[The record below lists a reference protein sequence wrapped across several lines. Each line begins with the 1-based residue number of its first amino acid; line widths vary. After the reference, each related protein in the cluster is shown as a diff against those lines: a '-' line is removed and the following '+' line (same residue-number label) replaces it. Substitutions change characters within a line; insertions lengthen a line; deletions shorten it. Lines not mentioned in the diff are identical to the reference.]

1 LTWDRSLPFGHAS
14 SHASSRLMSLRGHS
28 PNPLDWIRAVQADGN
43 VDGNP
48 SVRER
53 SHAVFGGRSPRI

>member
-1 LTWDRSLPFGHAS
+1 
-14 SHASSRLMSLRGHS
+14 MSLRGHS